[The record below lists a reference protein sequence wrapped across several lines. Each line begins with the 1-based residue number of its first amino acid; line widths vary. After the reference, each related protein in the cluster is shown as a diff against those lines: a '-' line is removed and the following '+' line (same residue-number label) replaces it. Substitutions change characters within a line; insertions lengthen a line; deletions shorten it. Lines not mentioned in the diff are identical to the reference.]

1 MGPVDES
8 GKNADLSASEP
19 AKPEA
24 EATDAGA
31 PEIRVETVEHA
42 RHRRLDDDKAP
53 ILFVPATRQRFGRA
67 AVLAIAILLSGAAG
81 SAVGALAA
89 VTFAKPQSASSDGS
103 PTIEVNALR
112 GVITQLSSEVASLKA
127 SIDSQS
133 KAANAQMAKIA
144 DRVERAE
151 KAQAEPASRVAKLS
165 ELLERIDKRTAT
177 NVTAALAPA
186 PASAPALASAPA
198 PETTGSVAPKQQDR
212 PAVVDGWML
221 REVFRGGA
229 VVENERL
236 GIFEIVP
243 GANLPGLGK
252 VETIRR
258 HDGRWVVMTPKGM
271 IVSQR

>member
-1 MGPVDES
+1 M
-8 GKNADLSASEP
+8 
-19 AKPEA
+19 
-24 EATDAGA
+24 T
-31 PEIRVETVEHA
+31 
-42 RHRRLDDDKAP
+42 
-53 ILFVPATRQRFGRA
+53 
-67 AVLAIAILLSGAAG
+67 
-81 SAVGALAA
+81 
-89 VTFAKPQSASSDGS
+89 
-103 PTIEVNALR
+103 
-112 GVITQLSSEVASLKA
+112 
-127 SIDSQS
+127 
-133 KAANAQMAKIA
+133 KIA
-144 DRVERAE
+144 DRVE

-229 VVENERL
+229 VVENERM

>member
-8 GKNADLSASEP
+8 GKHAASDSAQPVNPQSD
-19 AKPEA
+19 AA
-24 EATDAGA
+24 ETGTPD
-31 PEIRVETVEHA
+31 IKVEQVEHA
-42 RHRRLDDDKAP
+42 RHRKLDDDKAP
-53 ILFVPATRQRFGRA
+53 VLFVPAARQRFSRA
-67 AVLAIAILLSGAAG
+67 AILAVAIALSAATG
-81 SAVGALAA
+81 SAVGAVAA
-89 VTFAKPQSASSDGS
+89 VAFAKPQSANTDDAR
-103 PTIEVNALR
+103 TIEVNALR

-127 SIDSQS
+127 SVETSA
-133 KAANAQMAKIA
+133 KTANAQMAKIA

-165 ELLERIDKRTAT
+165 ELMERLERR
-177 NVTAALAPA
+177 NAAAAPA
-186 PASAPALASAPA
+186 PALAAAPA

-212 PAVVDGWML
+212 PAVVNGWML
-221 REVFRGGA
+221 REVFNGGA
-229 VVENERL
+229 VVENERM

-258 HDGRWVVMTPKGM
+258 HDGRWVVMTAKGM